1 MASDK
6 IHCVELGEVF
16 LWTLTKIRMKWFSSI
31 AREPSSYIV
40 KIGLEIP
47 AKKKQRIGEE
57 HSDLAWERNM
67 QKKLC
72 FM

>member
-47 AKKKQRIGEE
+47 AKKNNG
-57 HSDLAWERNM
+57 SERSTVTLLGSVICGRN
-67 QKKLC
+67 
-72 FM
+72 FA